1 MLPDIPH
8 KFFATIV
15 ISSVGGFIAYT
26 LSRLIFGT
34 GEGLIEP
41 VKMNPIVIL
50 NPNAPSFEPYT
61 CFLALYTIFFAFI
74 PLCSHLFLPHLFH
87 HKEHLNKFYF

>member
-1 MLPDIPH
+1 MFKFTPLFKFRGTTMWKAWVINSIILGLISAFTIEIRRIMDEHEFVSMLPDIPH

-26 LSRLIFGT
+26 LSRIIFGT

-41 VKMNPIVIL
+41 VKMSPV
-50 NPNAPSFEPYT
+50 
-61 CFLALYTIFFAFI
+61 
-74 PLCSHLFLPHLFH
+74 LF
-87 HKEHLNKFYF
+87 